1 MLSCPC
7 WHARIG
13 AGLLIFSLY
22 LLAFGGKSLGV
33 DLPAALHG
41 NFSPVVIVLA
51 GLALGGV
58 GLLLH
63 GLRAARSHA
72 DDFHFGSFIWS
83 VGVIALGVAALRD
96 KTYMVPPMPADEI
109 VMSKAFWLGGICNNI
124 VNLYLQ
130 CRGFGLRLPSL
141 PSLRGNYHRRSIKI
155 TEWSAGNGDYEPLPD
170 YHPAPLPEI
179 VHDASGVPQIV
190 YVKQG
195 DRFIP
200 VQLGHVAP
208 HVIEHRR

>member
-22 LLAFGGKSLGV
+22 LLAFGGKNMGV
-33 DLPAALHG
+33 DLAAALHG
-41 NFSPVVIVLA
+41 NVSSVVIMLA

-58 GLLLH
+58 GLLVH
-63 GLRAARSHA
+63 GVRAARSHP

-83 VGVIALGVAALRD
+83 VGVIALGVAAMRD
-96 KTYMVPPMPADEI
+96 KTHMVPPMPADEI
-109 VMSKAFWLGGICNNI
+109 VMSKAFWLGWTGNNI
-124 VNLYLQ
+124 VNIWLQ

-141 PSLRGNYHRRSIKI
+141 PWLRGRYHRRTMKI
-155 TEWSAGNGDYEPLPD
+155 TEWYADNTGKAVLPD
-170 YHPAPLPEI
+170 DGYSAPHILPG
-179 VHDASGVPQIV
+179 HAPPSQIV

-200 VQLGHVAP
+200 VQLGDALP

>member
-22 LLAFGGKSLGV
+22 VLALGGKSLGV
-33 DLPAALHG
+33 DLAAALHG
-41 NFSPVVIVLA
+41 NFSPVVILLA

-58 GLLLH
+58 GLLAH
-63 GLRAARSHA
+63 GIRAARSHV
-72 DDFHFGSFIWS
+72 DDFSFGSFIWS
-83 VGVIALGVAALRD
+83 VCVIALGVAALRD

-109 VMSKAFWLGGICNNI
+109 VMSKAFWLGWIGNNL
-124 VNLYLQ
+124 VNIWLQ
-130 CRGFGLRLPSL
+130 LRGVGLRLPSL
-141 PSLRGNYHRRSIKI
+141 PSLRGNYRRRSIKI
-155 TEWSAGNGDYEPLPD
+155 TEWSAGHGDYPAMPD
-170 YHPAPLPEI
+170 FQPWHAPSAIDLGAPLPE
-179 VHDASGVPQIV
+179 VV

-200 VQLGHVAP
+200 VQLGHAAP
-208 HVIEHRR
+208 HVIEHRQ